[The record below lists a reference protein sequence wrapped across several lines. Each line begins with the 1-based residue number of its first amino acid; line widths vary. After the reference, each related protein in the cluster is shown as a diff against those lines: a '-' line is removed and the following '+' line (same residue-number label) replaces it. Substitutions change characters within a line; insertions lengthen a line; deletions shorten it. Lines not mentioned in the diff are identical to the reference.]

1 MNRIKELR
9 IQRGIMQKDLSEFLN
24 VAQNTV
30 SYWEKGTYQ
39 PDNET
44 LAKLADYFGVTTD
57 YLIGRTDTPD
67 SSYLDSE
74 LSEIDFALYGEVKDL
89 TEEEKEKILEFIK
102 FTKSQRK

>member
-9 IQRGIMQKDLSEFLN
+9 LQRGIMQKDLSEFLN

-39 PDNET
+39 PDNEM
-44 LAKLADYFGVTTD
+44 LARIADFFGVTID
-57 YLIGRTDTPD
+57 YLVGRT
-67 SSYLDSE
+67 SSPELSVLDSE
-74 LSEIDFALYGEVKDL
+74 LSEVDFALYGEVKDL
-89 TEEEKEKILEFIK
+89 TDEEKEKILEFVK